1 MPRSTIRSSAE
12 AALDKE
18 LILVGGTSPSGDRG
32 LPDKAASLNILKD
45 MLSLGSAKEVD
56 ATDDELRI
64 FGKICLLLS
73 QKRKKWL
80 MATHSTLPHGPPDK
94 QDAAVKR
101 FTTRVAIPADCA
113 PPSEADVDS
122 AAELL
127 GRKEL
132 ICKLRSFVPD
142 DELAQFSAIL
152 DFYDASSDSSG
163 RRIDCLPGVA
173 DVRGV
178 LVLRGVQ
185 EFCYKLAHDAPFSLP
200 LEWDGA
206 LPGLLAAAQNEKLRA
221 CEAELQHHKIR
232 WHRISAQCSRG
243 DSLFS
248 RLLVNIS
255 MNRFLRD
262 EVSISRHASEALEIQ
277 LGLVRELEEGGQA
290 KLVEHIKIFTNG
302 GQVDCHRLSHALLAV
317 SAARSG
323 RSISPGVA
331 KIIERQVGLIQ
342 SSCYLTEFS
351 GESSNSHIL
360 RSEARVL
367 AWLVLAWAFLNKAK
381 VSNEDPLI
389 KSKRVFLISE
399 RSHPHSHGQGM
410 ILRRRLVS
418 SLVVTRQLYCI
429 SAASLVGQYVYSSG
443 IRGLANDAVTTA
455 LRRASLAGWLAI
467 SEDLK
472 RFI

>member
-1 MPRSTIRSSAE
+1 MRRLTIRSSAE

-18 LILVGGTSPSGDRG
+18 LTLVEGTSPFGDRG
-32 LPDKAASLNILKD
+32 VPDKAASLNILKD
-45 MLSLGSAKEVD
+45 MLSLGSAKDVD
-56 ATDDELRI
+56 ATDEELRI

-73 QKRKKWL
+73 QRRKKWL
-80 MATHSTLPHGPPDK
+80 MATHSTLPHGPPGK
-94 QDAAVKR
+94 QEAAVKR
-101 FTTRVAIPADCA
+101 FATRVAIPADCT
-113 PPSEADVDS
+113 PPREADVDS
-122 AAELL
+122 TAELL

-142 DELAQFSAIL
+142 EELAQFSAIL
-152 DFYDASSDSSG
+152 DFHDASSDSSG

-173 DVRGV
+173 DVSGV

-185 EFCYKLAHDAPFSLP
+185 EFCYRLAHDAPFSPP

-206 LPGLLAAAQNEKLRA
+206 LPGLLAAAQKEKLSA
-221 CEAELQHHKIR
+221 CETELQHHKTR
-232 WHRISAQCSRG
+232 WHKISAQFNRG

-255 MNRFLRD
+255 INRFLRD
-262 EVSISRHASEALEIQ
+262 EVSISRHAKDALEIQ
-277 LGLVRELEEGGQA
+277 LGLVRELEDGGQA
-290 KLVEHIKIFTNG
+290 RVVEHIEIFTSG
-302 GQVDCHRLSHALLAV
+302 GQVDCHSLSRALLAA

-323 RSISPGVA
+323 RSISTGVA
-331 KIIERQVGLIQ
+331 KIIERQVELIQ
-342 SSCYLTEFS
+342 NSCYLKEFS

-360 RSEARVL
+360 RSEAKVL
-367 AWLVLAWAFLNKAK
+367 AWLALAWAFLNKAK

-389 KSKRVFLISE
+389 KSKRVLLISE

-418 SLVVTRQLYCI
+418 SLVVTRQLHCI
-429 SAASLVGQYVYSSG
+429 SAASVLGQHVYSSG
-443 IRGLANDAVTTA
+443 IRRLANDAVTTV